1 MLDLSVVV
9 LNYKTAHLTKAC
21 LDSLHAQILPSSG
34 IGVVVVDNCSQDGSA
49 EQIEHHI
56 HEMGYSWAKLIRSP
70 INGGFAAGNNLGI
83 RAQPARYYLLL
94 NSDTIVQLGCLK
106 EFLRA
111 AEANPKAGLIG
122 GGFTD
127 GHKPIPDAFTFPH
140 PITELL
146 RIADTGLLDSALRQ
160 YRHVAKHARTTTRTD
175 WVPFAGVLIREELRA
190 QIGDMDDQFFMYYE
204 DVDYC
209 LRAKQAGW
217 EVICWPAARII
228 HHVGG
233 SSGIQQGK
241 DPRKRA
247 PRYFYESRTRFFTK
261 HFGHLGYLGA
271 NLAWHA
277 GHTVSRLRALF
288 GKFEKSRDNEAR
300 DIWTNAVTP
309 YTRSSYL
316 PTAAARTKLSSYL

>member
-1 MLDLSVVV
+1 MLLSVVV
-9 LNYKTAHLTKAC
+9 LNYKTADLTKAC

-34 IGVVVVDNCSQDGSA
+34 IGVTVVDNCSPDGSA
-49 EQIEHHI
+49 DQIEHHI
-56 HEMGYSWAKLIRSP
+56 QVMGYSWAKVLRSP

-94 NSDTIVQLGCLK
+94 NSDTIVRSGCLQ
-106 EFLRA
+106 EFLKA
-111 AEANPKAGLIG
+111 AEAYPKAGLIG

-127 GHKPIPDAFTFPH
+127 GANPLADTFTFPH
-140 PITELL
+140 PVTELL
-146 RIADTGLLDSALRQ
+146 RIADTGVLNTALRR
-160 YRHVAKHARTTTRTD
+160 YCHVARHAQVTTTTD
-175 WVPFAGVLIREELRA
+175 WVPFAGVLIRQELRD

-217 EVICWPAARII
+217 DVLCCPTARII

-233 SSGIQQGK
+233 SSGIK

-261 HFGHLGYLGA
+261 HFGYFGYLGA
-271 NLAWHA
+271 NAAWHGGQA
-277 GHTVSRLRALF
+277 VSRLRQLF
-288 GKFEKSRDNEAR
+288 GKGGKARDSEAR
-300 DIWTNAVTP
+300 DIWINAVAP
-309 YTRSSYL
+309 FSRSSYL
-316 PTAAARTKLSSYL
+316 PNL